1 MNNSCDACLDFFP
14 LLKLYVWL
22 LFWSIR
28 QCLHRHPFGT
38 SFFFPTQRFSWE
50 GNTWA
55 LRSWWLHQPRKR
67 NCHKILTS
75 QTTSLSS
82 KQRSNDT
89 DTSQVTRGKYYT
101 NQVSQESIWGGS
113 QGKWHE
119 TRNRKSLGW
128 LFNQRQEENRGNS
141 SKNSVY
147 GETSNLQRE
156 FQWWL
161 QFLEEEAINQMPE
174 SVSLTR
180 EDRQ

>member
-1 MNNSCDACLDFFP
+1 MLILICSLCLSCTFDCYFGLSDSIFIVILLALPSFLPFRDF
-14 LLKLYVWL
+14 LEGETHESWD
-22 LFWSIR
+22 R
-28 QCLHRHPFGT
+28 DDCTRHVKG
-38 SFFFPTQRFSWE
+38 
-50 GNTWA
+50 A
-55 LRSWWLHQPRKR
+55 VIRSWQVKQPA
-67 NCHKILTS
+67 CHPNREVIQIRVKS
-75 QTTSLSS
+75 
-82 KQRSNDT
+82 
-89 DTSQVTRGKYYT
+89 RGKKYYT

-119 TRNRKSLGW
+119 TRNRKSLGC

-147 GETSNLQRE
+147 GKISNLQRE